1 MGTIIAIGGGELSSE
16 SGHYLHSEIIK
27 HSKSNNPKVL
37 FIPTASYDNK
47 DYIISFKNM
56 FEKKL
61 SCKVDVLSLVERNY
75 NSEEIEE
82 MIFSSDIIY
91 VGGGNTDYMMSVW
104 RHYSLDK
111 LLIEAFDRGI
121 VLSGL
126 SAGAVCWF
134 DFIQSGMD
142 SYESTETDSYKRLD
156 GLGLIRGYG
165 CSHFNQKSRNSSF
178 QEMIYNYKGEGF
190 GICDNS
196 ALIYKDGNYKVI
208 TTDNRKG
215 VYKVVYSDSFVK
227 KMKLQLNIDFMNY
240 VSAVDRT

>member
-1 MGTIIAIGGGELSSE
+1 MGTIIAIGGGELSSK
-16 SGHYLHSEIIK
+16 SGLSLHKEIIN

-37 FIPTASYDNK
+37 FVPTASYDNEN
-47 DYIISFKNM
+47 YITSFKEV

-61 SCKVDVLSLVERNY
+61 ACKVNVLKLVEEKY
-75 NSEEIEE
+75 SSIEIEE
-82 MIFSSDIIY
+82 MVFSSDIIY

-104 RHYSLDK
+104 RHFSLDK

-165 CSHFNQKSRNSSF
+165 CSHFNQKLRNSNF
-178 QEMIYNYKGEGF
+178 QEMIYNYKAEGF

-196 ALIYKDGNYKVI
+196 ALIYKDGSFKVI
-208 TTDNRKG
+208 STDNTKG
-215 VYKVVYSDSFVK
+215 VYKVVCSDSFVK

-240 VSAVDRT
+240 VNAVDRT